1 MTAALPAP
9 QRAAF
14 LAVIDDVASRYARD
28 PWDLEIAR
36 ARATFDGLRGQV
48 YDDEAVFDDHMAAFL
63 DWYTVE
69 RALPDGLT
77 PVVADLAAALEE
89 GRGLSPEQWAIR
101 RALGL
106 SHRTLLELHEL
117 TPGGMRLLD
126 LIEGGFWR
134 IERDA
139 PRDGLRRG
147 EIFEGR
153 LIPWE
158 GGVVL
163 GPVCWWHP
171 SEAAPQIRTLV
182 REASARGLRTSKLVD
197 RLAQMR
203 LRHTR
208 FRNIALARIY
218 SLDGLKGA
226 AGPGAAGSGANR

>member
-1 MTAALPAP
+1 MTNVLPAP
-9 QRAAF
+9 KRAAF
-14 LAVIDDVASRYARD
+14 LAVIDDVASRYAAE
-28 PWDLEIAR
+28 PWDREIAR
-36 ARATFDGLRGQV
+36 AREVFDGIRGQV
-48 YDDEAVFDDHMAAFL
+48 YDDEAVFDDHMTAFL

-69 RALPDGLT
+69 RALPCGQA

-89 GRGLSPEQWAIR
+89 GRALSVEQRAIR

-106 SHRTLLELHEL
+106 SHRTLLQLHEL
-117 TPGGMRLLD
+117 SSGGMRLLD
-126 LIEGGFWR
+126 LIEGGLWR
-134 IERDA
+134 VERDA

-153 LIPWE
+153 LVPWE

-171 SEAAPQIRTLV
+171 SEAAPQIRIIV
-182 REASARGLRTSKLVD
+182 REAARRGLQTSGLVD

-208 FRNIALARIY
+208 FRNIDIARIY
-218 SLDGLKGA
+218 ALDGLKGEARSRA
-226 AGPGAAGSGANR
+226 AGPEA